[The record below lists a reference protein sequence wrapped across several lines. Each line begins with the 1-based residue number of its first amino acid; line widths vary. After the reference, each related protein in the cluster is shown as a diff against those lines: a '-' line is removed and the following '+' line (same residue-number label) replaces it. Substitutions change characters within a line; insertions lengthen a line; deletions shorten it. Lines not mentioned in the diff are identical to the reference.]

1 MFLADGKE
9 VELYCH
15 NNKSS
20 KESQGCKLWL
30 HESVVAVVDKGKV
43 YASRVV
49 CQKRVG
55 NQENPVNPN
64 KKFFEENL
72 S

>member
-1 MFLADGKE
+1 MCLADGKE

-15 NNKSS
+15 YNGSS

-30 HESVVAVVDKGKV
+30 HESFVTVADKGKL

-49 CQKRVG
+49 CQKRLG
-55 NQENPVNPN
+55 DQENPVSQIQG
-64 KKFFEENL
+64 KKINRN
-72 S
+72 